1 MSDPPD
7 APPDSGLPEGVSL
20 ETASGVAVLRVSFDG
35 DDERAE
41 ERARMAQAERD
52 ERAET
57 TVLRHPETNV
67 PVEIIGTAHVSALA
81 ARQTREL
88 ILRTKPDVVVL
99 ELDPRRLASML
110 RDAQLRTP
118 ARHLAETNVQTHLD
132 ALRVLYRGRTVQVIG
147 GLAYAAV
154 GAVLGSTPGAEF
166 LAAIDAAKETGA
178 TVALGDADAA
188 VTTSR
193 LFARTKW
200 RKALRRAA
208 DRSNRSHRS
217 SPERERS
224 ENDAETD
231 DAFFR
236 RDETARLVAERRG
249 PPLGDDAKKKSASKK
264 KKTRAP
270 VFVTFPDGSERPAPV
285 PTPEAALRLMADAG
299 CDARGAERGAWHLVM
314 HADPDPEDLLAV
326 RACAAKVVELVRSE
340 AYLEKHG
347 TFDGDEKEKE
357 KTTNGTP
364 TRGHVSYSGGWAMDQ
379 TLRADR
385 DLVLAHS
392 LYRSASGEISKNG
405 AAPRRV
411 VGVVGAAHVRGVKR
425 EWPEVRETRS
435 VARFERALTLTPE
448 ECTLE
453 GARARFGRDAVG
465 WWDQPGYSETAA
477 AAAAGLGVLGLS
489 GFGARRAETTSVQ
502 NALASRVS
510 SRLNRAAWFGVASV
524 VGAGVIGTALTAH
537 AMVELGRFAAKLERA
552 AMAAEAS
559 GLAAPKKNE
568 LRSERWFETDALG
581 RSVKNVFV
589 DAVNVA
595 RPYETR
601 GGRGVEDDVER

>member
-35 DDERAE
+35 DDERARRDAE
-41 ERARMAQAERD
+41 ERARMARAERD

-99 ELDPRRLASML
+99 ELDPNRLASML

-178 TVALGDADAA
+178 TVALGDADAN
-188 VTTSR
+188 VTTKR

-208 DRSNRSHRS
+208 DRSNRSNRS
-217 SPERERS
+217 SPETARS
-224 ENDAETD
+224 ESDAER
-231 DAFFR
+231 A
-236 RDETARLVAERRG
+236 
-249 PPLGDDAKKKSASKK
+249 PPLGDDATKKNKT
-264 KKTRAP
+264 TRAP
-270 VFVTFPDGSERPAPV
+270 VSVTFPDGSERPAPV
-285 PTPEAALRLMADAG
+285 ATPEAAVRLMADAG

-347 TFDGDEKEKE
+347 TFDGDVTCTETETE
-357 KTTNGTP
+357 KTTSGTP
-364 TRGHVSYSGGWAMDQ
+364 TEGRVSFSGGWAMDQ

-392 LYRSASGEISKNG
+392 LYRSASGAVSKNG
-405 AAPRRV
+405 DRVAPRRV

-425 EWPEVRETRS
+425 EWRTVREQSS
-435 VARFERALTLTPE
+435 VNRFDSALALTPE

-502 NALASRVS
+502 NAFATRVS

-524 VGAGVIGTALTAH
+524 VGAGVVGTALTAH

-595 RPYETR
+595 RPYDTR
-601 GGRGVEDDVER
+601 GGRWGEDDVER

>member
-35 DDERAE
+35 DDERARRDAE
-41 ERARMAQAERD
+41 ERARMARAERD

-99 ELDPRRLASML
+99 ELDPNRLASML

-178 TVALGDADAA
+178 TVALGDADAN
-188 VTTSR
+188 VTTKR

-208 DRSNRSHRS
+208 DRSNRSNRSNRS
-217 SPERERS
+217 SPVTERS
-224 ENDAETD
+224 ESDAER
-231 DAFFR
+231 A
-236 RDETARLVAERRG
+236 
-249 PPLGDDAKKKSASKK
+249 PPLGDDATKKNKT
-264 KKTRAP
+264 TRAP
-270 VFVTFPDGSERPAPV
+270 VSVTFPDGSERPAPV
-285 PTPEAALRLMADAG
+285 ATPEAAVRLMADAG

-347 TFDGDEKEKE
+347 TFDGDVTCTETETETETE
-357 KTTNGTP
+357 KTMSGTP

-392 LYRSASGEISKNG
+392 LYKSASGAVSKNG
-405 AAPRRV
+405 DRVAPRRV

-425 EWPEVRETRS
+425 EWRTVREQSS
-435 VARFERALTLTPE
+435 VNRFDSALALTPE

-453 GARARFGRDAVG
+453 GARLRFGRDAVG

-502 NALASRVS
+502 NAFATRVS

-524 VGAGVIGTALTAH
+524 VGAGVVGTALTAH

-559 GLAAPKKNE
+559 GLAAPKQNE

-601 GGRGVEDDVER
+601 GGRWGEDDVER

>member
-35 DDERAE
+35 DDERARRDAE
-41 ERARMAQAERD
+41 ERARMARAERD

-99 ELDPRRLASML
+99 ELDPNRLASML

-178 TVALGDADAA
+178 TVALGDVDAN
-188 VTTSR
+188 VTTKR

-208 DRSNRSHRS
+208 DRSNRNRS
-217 SPERERS
+217 SPETERS
-224 ENDAETD
+224 ESDAER
-231 DAFFR
+231 A
-236 RDETARLVAERRG
+236 
-249 PPLGDDAKKKSASKK
+249 PPLGDAATKKNKT
-264 KKTRAP
+264 TRAP
-270 VFVTFPDGSERPAPV
+270 VSVTFPDGSERPAPV
-285 PTPEAALRLMADAG
+285 ATPEAAVRLMADAG

-347 TFDGDEKEKE
+347 TFDGDVTCTETETE
-357 KTTNGTP
+357 KTTSGTP
-364 TRGHVSYSGGWAMDQ
+364 TEGRVSFSGGWAMDQ

-392 LYRSASGEISKNG
+392 LYRSASGAVSKNG
-405 AAPRRV
+405 DRVAPRRV

-425 EWPEVRETRS
+425 EWRTVREQSS
-435 VARFERALTLTPE
+435 VNRFDSALALTPE

-477 AAAAGLGVLGLS
+477 AAVAGLGVLGLS
-489 GFGARRAETTSVQ
+489 GFGARRSGTTSVQ
-502 NALASRVS
+502 NALATRVS
-510 SRLNRAAWFGVASV
+510 SRLNRLAWFGVASV
-524 VGAGVIGTALTAH
+524 VGAGVVGTALTAH

-595 RPYETR
+595 RPYDTR
-601 GGRGVEDDVER
+601 GGRWGEDDVER

>member
-35 DDERAE
+35 DDERARRDAE
-41 ERARMAQAERD
+41 ERARMARAERD

-99 ELDPRRLASML
+99 ELDPNRLASML

-178 TVALGDADAA
+178 TVALGDADAN
-188 VTTSR
+188 VTTKR

-208 DRSNRSHRS
+208 DRSNRSNRS
-217 SPERERS
+217 SPETERS
-224 ENDAETD
+224 ESDAER
-231 DAFFR
+231 A
-236 RDETARLVAERRG
+236 
-249 PPLGDDAKKKSASKK
+249 PPLGDDATKKNKT
-264 KKTRAP
+264 TRAP
-270 VFVTFPDGSERPAPV
+270 VSVTFPDGSERPAPV
-285 PTPEAALRLMADAG
+285 ATPEAAVRLMADAG

-347 TFDGDEKEKE
+347 TFDGDVTCTEKETETETE
-357 KTTNGTP
+357 KTTSGTP
-364 TRGHVSYSGGWAMDQ
+364 TEGRVSYSGGWAMDQ

-392 LYRSASGEISKNG
+392 LYRSASGAVSKNG
-405 AAPRRV
+405 DRVAPRRV

-425 EWPEVRETRS
+425 EWPY
-435 VARFERALTLTPE
+435 
-448 ECTLE
+448 
-453 GARARFGRDAVG
+453 G
-465 WWDQPGYSETAA
+465 
-477 AAAAGLGVLGLS
+477 
-489 GFGARRAETTSVQ
+489 
-502 NALASRVS
+502 SR
-510 SRLNRAAWFGVASV
+510 
-524 VGAGVIGTALTAH
+524 T
-537 AMVELGRFAAKLERA
+537 EQC
-552 AMAAEAS
+552 
-559 GLAAPKKNE
+559 
-568 LRSERWFETDALG
+568 
-581 RSVKNVFV
+581 
-589 DAVNVA
+589 
-595 RPYETR
+595 
-601 GGRGVEDDVER
+601 

>member
-35 DDERAE
+35 DDERARRDAE
-41 ERARMAQAERD
+41 ERARMARAERD

-99 ELDPRRLASML
+99 ELDPNRLASML

-178 TVALGDADAA
+178 TVALGDADAN
-188 VTTSR
+188 VTTKR

-208 DRSNRSHRS
+208 DRSNRSNRS
-217 SPERERS
+217 SPETERS
-224 ENDAETD
+224 ESDAER
-231 DAFFR
+231 A
-236 RDETARLVAERRG
+236 
-249 PPLGDDAKKKSASKK
+249 PPLGDDATKKNKT
-264 KKTRAP
+264 TRAP
-270 VFVTFPDGSERPAPV
+270 VSVTFPDGSERPAPV
-285 PTPEAALRLMADAG
+285 PTPEAAVRLMADAG

-347 TFDGDEKEKE
+347 TFDGDVTCTEKKQ
-357 KTTNGTP
+357 KQKQKRRRAARRPKGVCRTP
-364 TRGHVSYSGGWAMDQ
+364 AGGRWTR
-379 TLRADR
+379 
-385 DLVLAHS
+385 
-392 LYRSASGEISKNG
+392 RSA
-405 AAPRRV
+405 P
-411 VGVVGAAHVRGVKR
+411 
-425 EWPEVRETRS
+425 
-435 VARFERALTLTPE
+435 
-448 ECTLE
+448 
-453 GARARFGRDAVG
+453 
-465 WWDQPGYSETAA
+465 TA
-477 AAAAGLGVLGLS
+477 
-489 GFGARRAETTSVQ
+489 T
-502 NALASRVS
+502 
-510 SRLNRAAWFGVASV
+510 W
-524 VGAGVIGTALTAH
+524 
-537 AMVELGRFAAKLERA
+537 
-552 AMAAEAS
+552 
-559 GLAAPKKNE
+559 
-568 LRSERWFETDALG
+568 
-581 RSVKNVFV
+581 
-589 DAVNVA
+589 
-595 RPYETR
+595 Y
-601 GGRGVEDDVER
+601 

>member
-35 DDERAE
+35 DDERARRDAE
-41 ERARMAQAERD
+41 ERARMARAERD

-99 ELDPRRLASML
+99 ELDPNRLASML

-178 TVALGDADAA
+178 TVALGDADAN
-188 VTTSR
+188 VTTKR

-208 DRSNRSHRS
+208 DRSNRSNRS
-217 SPERERS
+217 SPETARS
-224 ENDAETD
+224 ESDAER
-231 DAFFR
+231 A
-236 RDETARLVAERRG
+236 
-249 PPLGDDAKKKSASKK
+249 PPLGDDATKKNKT
-264 KKTRAP
+264 TRAP
-270 VFVTFPDGSERPAPV
+270 VSVTFPDGSERPAPV
-285 PTPEAALRLMADAG
+285 ATPEAAVRLMADAG

-347 TFDGDEKEKE
+347 TFDGDVTCTETETE
-357 KTTNGTP
+357 KTTSGTP
-364 TRGHVSYSGGWAMDQ
+364 TEGRVSFSGGWAMDQ

-392 LYRSASGEISKNG
+392 LHRSASGAVSKNG
-405 AAPRRV
+405 DRVAPRRV

-425 EWPEVRETRS
+425 EWRTVREQSS
-435 VARFERALTLTPE
+435 VNRFDSALALTPE

-453 GARARFGRDAVG
+453 GARLRFGRDAVG

-502 NALASRVS
+502 NAFATRVS

-524 VGAGVIGTALTAH
+524 VGAGVVGTALTAH

-595 RPYETR
+595 RPYDTR
-601 GGRGVEDDVER
+601 GGRWGEDDVER

>member
-35 DDERAE
+35 DDERARRDAE
-41 ERARMAQAERD
+41 ERARMARAERD

-99 ELDPRRLASML
+99 ELDPNRLASML

-178 TVALGDADAA
+178 TVALGDADAN
-188 VTTSR
+188 VTTKR

-208 DRSNRSHRS
+208 DRSNRSNRSNRS
-217 SPERERS
+217 SPETARS
-224 ENDAETD
+224 ESDAER
-231 DAFFR
+231 A
-236 RDETARLVAERRG
+236 
-249 PPLGDDAKKKSASKK
+249 PPLGDDATKKNKT
-264 KKTRAP
+264 TRAP
-270 VFVTFPDGSERPAPV
+270 VSVTFPDGSERPAPV
-285 PTPEAALRLMADAG
+285 ATPEAAVRLMADAG

-347 TFDGDEKEKE
+347 TFDGDVTCTETETE
-357 KTTNGTP
+357 KTTSGTP
-364 TRGHVSYSGGWAMDQ
+364 TEGRVSFSGGWAMDQ

-392 LYRSASGEISKNG
+392 LYRSASGAVSKNG
-405 AAPRRV
+405 DRVAPRRV

-425 EWPEVRETRS
+425 EWRTVREQSS
-435 VARFERALTLTPE
+435 VNRFDSALALTPE

-502 NALASRVS
+502 NAFATRVS

-524 VGAGVIGTALTAH
+524 VGAGVVGTALTAH

-595 RPYETR
+595 RPYDTR
-601 GGRGVEDDVER
+601 GGRWGEDDVER